1 MPDLDIDVN
10 HLDLASALLRSVGNA
25 VAGVCGPT
33 GACGSA
39 TVESA
44 LSEVDAIVR
53 VALDA
58 LADVSQQL
66 ARDVAGAAQ
75 TFTDADSALAAG
87 AGS

>member
-1 MPDLDIDVN
+1 MPDLDIDMD
-10 HLDLASALLRSVGNA
+10 HLDVASTLLRSAGDA
-25 VAGVCGPT
+25 VAGACGPT

-44 LSEVDAIVR
+44 LAEVDGIVR

-75 TFTDADSALAAG
+75 TFTDAESALATA